1 MELMNVDCF
10 SATTDMCSVL
20 QGKYEPAALQEL
32 LENAYFLDPRYRDD
46 YINDTETKYKLKEMA
61 AVENGGRTASASV
74 LGDEG
79 QAVVLKSRTTSASVP
94 IPKRA
99 GADNQLMRYLQ
110 EECIE
115 STANPL
121 SWWRYDQSRY
131 LLLSKVACK

>member
-61 AVENGGRTASASV
+61 AVENGGSTASASV

-79 QAVVLKSRTTSASVP
+79 QAVVLPAAKKKTRRLAEVTDNLCVSAHTQENRSR
-94 IPKRA
+94 
-99 GADNQLMRYLQ
+99 
-110 EECIE
+110 
-115 STANPL
+115 
-121 SWWRYDQSRY
+121 
-131 LLLSKVACK
+131 